1 MAKQER
7 TVSTTATE
15 IEAAINAGDDRT
27 DWERVDELSE
37 AELEEAIANDPD
49 ESPASPPGAWLE
61 GLPPVPPRKEYIHI
75 GLDEDVVKW
84 FRKRGR
90 GYQTRINAVLRAYYR
105 AQHR

>member
-37 AELEEAIANDPD
+37 AGLEEAIANDP
-49 ESPASPPGAWLE
+49 
-61 GLPPVPPRKEYIHI
+61 
-75 GLDEDVVKW
+75 
-84 FRKRGR
+84 
-90 GYQTRINAVLRAYYR
+90 
-105 AQHR
+105 